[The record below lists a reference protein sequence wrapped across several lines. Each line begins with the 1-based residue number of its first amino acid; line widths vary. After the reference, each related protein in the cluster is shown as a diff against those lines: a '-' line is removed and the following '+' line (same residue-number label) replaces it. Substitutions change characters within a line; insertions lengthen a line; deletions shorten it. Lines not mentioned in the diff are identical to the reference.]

1 MGDRCFR
8 WNCFGQELIV
18 VEVSL
23 WLCGSSLPFSLYL
36 KFFIYERVQDKWKN
50 LGQDQDSLYCFI
62 KLTCILYDMYV
73 YIQCQLQCILLP
85 CSLSELQLRNLYTC
99 RFFFL
104 KHAAIPS
111 VSYASPHPLT
121 LRVLPYSLELR
132 LNVYT
137 TEMFQI
143 PQSKS
148 DVSYDL
154 LSQILHDY

>member
-1 MGDRCFR
+1 M
-8 WNCFGQELIV
+8 
-18 VEVSL
+18 
-23 WLCGSSLPFSLYL
+23 
-36 KFFIYERVQDKWKN
+36 
-50 LGQDQDSLYCFI
+50 GQDQDLLYCFI
-62 KLTCILYDMYV
+62 KLTCILYDT
-73 YIQCQLQCILLP
+73 YISSVSFSAFFPLVH
-85 CSLSELQLRNLYTC
+85 ELQLRNLYTC

-121 LRVLPYSLELR
+121 LIPGSLPVQVLTHSQELR

-154 LSQILHDY
+154 LPQILHDYLFINICLPH

>member
-1 MGDRCFR
+1 MKEHGPGS
-8 WNCFGQELIV
+8 GQLI
-18 VEVSL
+18 L
-23 WLCGSSLPFSLYL
+23 LHKINLYS
-36 KFFIYERVQDKWKN
+36 VWH
-50 LGQDQDSLYCFI
+50 
-62 KLTCILYDMYV
+62 V
-73 YIQCQLQCILLP
+73 YIQCQLQCIRLP

-99 RFFFL
+99 HFFFL

-121 LRVLPYSLELR
+121 LIPGSLPVRVLTYSLELR